1 MKGSTHT
8 KDISNLEKQAINN
21 AMNGQW
27 IEAIVFN
34 ENIIKIDKKNI
45 EAYLRLGFAYLQT
58 NKIKKAKQYYMLAL
72 KIQPNNSFIKKNLEK
87 IKILESKKLTYANN
101 VPVDPLLFVDIPG
114 KTKTV
119 NLVNCGPKSVLAKL
133 TVGQKV
139 FLISKKRK
147 VEIRTENKE
156 YAGCLPDDLS
166 KRLAIFIKNGSVFS
180 VYIKET
186 SLKNIVVLVK
196 EEKKG
201 AKVTRFI
208 AFPTNSNNNLFRLEN
223 SSGEEISE
231 EDTEEISLL
240 DLEKLAE
247 NLNNEEK
254 EYLPFDPDEKNDEPE
269 D

>member
-1 MKGSTHT
+1 M
-8 KDISNLEKQAINN
+8 KDIFNLENQAINN

-27 IEAIVFN
+27 SEAIAFN
-34 ENIIKIDKKNI
+34 ESIIKIDKKNI

-58 NKIKKAKQYYMLAL
+58 NKIKKAKQYYTQAL
-72 KIQPNNSFIKKNLEK
+72 KIQPNNNFVKKNLER
-87 IKILESKKLTYANN
+87 IKILESKKITYSNN
-101 VPVDPLLFVDIPG
+101 IPVDPLLFVDIPG

-119 NLVNCGPKSVLAKL
+119 SLANCGPKSVLAKL

-139 FLISKKRK
+139 FLVNKKRRI
-147 VEIRTENKE
+147 EIRTENKE

-166 KRLAIFIKNGSVFS
+166 KRLAIFIKNGGVFS

-186 SLKNIVVLVK
+186 TLKHTIVLIK

-201 AKVTRFI
+201 AKMTRFV
-208 AFPTNSNNNLFRLEN
+208 AFPTNSNINLSRLEN
-223 SSGEEISE
+223 SSGEEINE
-231 EDTEEISLL
+231 DDTEEISLL

-254 EYLPFDPDEKNDEPE
+254 EYLPFDADEKNEESE

>member
-1 MKGSTHT
+1 MK
-8 KDISNLEKQAINN
+8 DFSNIEEQAINC

-27 IEAIVFN
+27 TEAVRLN
-34 ENIIKIDKKNI
+34 ESIIKIDKKNI
-45 EAYLRLGFAYLQT
+45 EAYLRLGFANLQI
-58 NKIKKAKQYYMLAL
+58 NKIKKAKEYYLQAL
-72 KIQPNNSFIKKNLEK
+72 KIQPNNGFVKKNLDR
-87 IKILESKKLTYANN
+87 IKILESKKLISSNTT
-101 VPVDPLLFVDIPG
+101 PLDPLLFVDIPG

-119 NLVNCGPKSVLAKL
+119 SLVNCGPKSVLAKL

-139 FLISKKRK
+139 FLMVKKRR
-147 VEIRTENKE
+147 VEIRTEEKE

-166 KRLAIFIKNGSVFS
+166 KRLAIFIKNGGVFS

-186 SLKNIVVLVK
+186 SLKMINVLIK

-201 AKVTRFI
+201 AKMMKFV
-208 AFPTNSNNNLFRLEN
+208 AFPSDLSVNLSRMES
-223 SSGEEISE
+223 SSGEEISDDE
-231 EDTEEISLL
+231 AEEISLL

-254 EYLPFDPDEKNDEPE
+254 EYLPFDQEEKQEEAE

>member
-1 MKGSTHT
+1 MK
-8 KDISNLEKQAINN
+8 DFSNIEEQAINC

-27 IEAIVFN
+27 TEAIKFN
-34 ENIIKIDKKNI
+34 ESIIKIDKKNI
-45 EAYLRLGFAYLQT
+45 EAYLRLGFANLQI
-58 NKIKKAKQYYMLAL
+58 NKIKKAKEYYLQAL
-72 KIQPNNSFIKKNLEK
+72 KIQPNNGFVKKNLDR
-87 IKILESKKLTYANN
+87 IKILESKKLISSNTT
-101 VPVDPLLFVDIPG
+101 PLDPLLFVDIPG

-119 NLVNCGPKSVLAKL
+119 SLVNCGPKSVLAKL

-139 FLISKKRK
+139 FLMVKKRR
-147 VEIRTENKE
+147 VEIRTEEKE

-166 KRLAIFIKNGSVFS
+166 KRLAIFIKNGGVFS

-186 SLKNIVVLVK
+186 SLKMINVLIK

-201 AKVTRFI
+201 AKMMKFV
-208 AFPTNSNNNLFRLEN
+208 AFPSDLSVNLSRMES
-223 SSGEEISE
+223 SSGEEISDDE
-231 EDTEEISLL
+231 AEEISLL

-254 EYLPFDPDEKNDEPE
+254 EYLPFDHEEKNEESE

>member
-1 MKGSTHT
+1 M
-8 KDISNLEKQAINN
+8 KDITELEGHAINN
-21 AMNGQW
+21 AMNGKW
-27 IEAIVFN
+27 KEAIDFN
-34 ENIIKIDKKNI
+34 EKIIKIDKKNI

-58 NKIKKAKQYYMLAL
+58 NKTKKAKQNYLKAL
-72 KIQPNNSFIKKNLEK
+72 KIQPNNIFVKKNLER
-87 IKILESKKLTYANN
+87 IKILDSKKLSYSNTT
-101 VPVDPLLFVDIPG
+101 PLDPLLFVDIPG

-119 NLVNCGPKSVLAKL
+119 SLVNCGPKSVLAKL
-133 TVGQKV
+133 MVGQRV
-139 FLISKKRK
+139 YLFNKKRR

-156 YAGCLPDDLS
+156 YAGCLPDDIS
-166 KRLAIFIKNGSVFS
+166 KRLAIFIKNGGIFS

-186 SLKNIVVLVK
+186 SLKHTTVLIK

-201 AKVTRFI
+201 AKMMRFI
-208 AFPTNSNNNLFRLEN
+208 AFPSDLRINLSRMEN
-223 SSGEEISE
+223 SSEEEINE

-254 EYLPFDPDEKNDEPE
+254 EYLPFDQEEKNDEAE

>member
-1 MKGSTHT
+1 MKDFS
-8 KDISNLEKQAINN
+8 ILEKQAIDD
-21 AMNGQW
+21 AMNGHW
-27 IEAIVFN
+27 NEAIKLN
-34 ENIIKIDKKNI
+34 EDIIKIDKKNI

-58 NKIKKAKQYYMLAL
+58 NKIKKAKQYYSQAL
-72 KIQPNNSFIKKNLEK
+72 KIQPNNNFIKKNLER
-87 IKILESKKLTYANN
+87 IKILESKKLTYLNSP
-101 VPVDPLLFVDIPG
+101 PVDPLLFVDIPG

-119 NLVNCGPKSVLAKL
+119 SLVNCGPKSVLAKL

-139 FLISKKRK
+139 FLINKKRK

-166 KRLAIFIKNGSVFS
+166 KRLAIFIKNGGIFS

-186 SLKNIVVLVK
+186 SLKHTVVLIK

-201 AKVTRFI
+201 AKMTRFI
-208 AFPTNSNNNLFRLEN
+208 AFPANSDINLSRLEN
-223 SSGEEISE
+223 SSGEEINE

-254 EYLPFDPDEKNDEPE
+254 EYLPFDHEEKTDESE

>member
-1 MKGSTHT
+1 MK
-8 KDISNLEKQAINN
+8 DFSNIEEQAINC

-27 IEAIVFN
+27 TEAVKLN
-34 ENIIKIDKKNI
+34 ESIIKIDKKNI
-45 EAYLRLGFAYLQT
+45 EAYLRLGFANLQI
-58 NKIKKAKQYYMLAL
+58 NKIKKAKEYYLQAL
-72 KIQPNNSFIKKNLEK
+72 KIQPNNGFVKKNLDR
-87 IKILESKKLTYANN
+87 IKILESKKLISSNTT
-101 VPVDPLLFVDIPG
+101 PLDPLLFVDIPG

-119 NLVNCGPKSVLAKL
+119 SLVNCGPKSVLAKL

-139 FLISKKRK
+139 FLMVKKRR
-147 VEIRTENKE
+147 VEIRTEEKE

-166 KRLAIFIKNGSVFS
+166 KRLAIFIKNGGVFS

-186 SLKNIVVLVK
+186 SLKMINVLIK

-201 AKVTRFI
+201 AKMMKFV
-208 AFPTNSNNNLFRLEN
+208 AFPSDLSVNLSRMES
-223 SSGEEISE
+223 SSGEEISDDE
-231 EDTEEISLL
+231 AEEISLI

-254 EYLPFDPDEKNDEPE
+254 EYLPFDQEEKNEESE

>member
-1 MKGSTHT
+1 MK
-8 KDISNLEKQAINN
+8 DFSNIEEQAINY

-27 IEAIVFN
+27 TEAVRLN
-34 ENIIKIDKKNI
+34 ESIIKIDKKNI
-45 EAYLRLGFAYLQT
+45 EAYLRLGFANLQI
-58 NKIKKAKQYYMLAL
+58 NKIKKAKEYYLQAL
-72 KIQPNNSFIKKNLEK
+72 KIQPNNGFVKKNLDR
-87 IKILESKKLTYANN
+87 IKILESKKLISSNTT
-101 VPVDPLLFVDIPG
+101 PLDPLLFVDIPG

-119 NLVNCGPKSVLAKL
+119 SLVNCGPKSVLAKL

-139 FLISKKRK
+139 FLIVKKRR
-147 VEIRTENKE
+147 VEIRTEEKE

-166 KRLAIFIKNGSVFS
+166 KRLAIFIKNGGVFS

-186 SLKNIVVLVK
+186 SLKMINVLIK

-201 AKVTRFI
+201 AKMMKFV
-208 AFPTNSNNNLFRLEN
+208 AFPSDLSVNLSRMES
-223 SSGEEISE
+223 SSGEEISDDE
-231 EDTEEISLL
+231 AEEISLL

-254 EYLPFDPDEKNDEPE
+254 EYLPFDQEEKQEEAE

>member
-1 MKGSTHT
+1 M
-8 KDISNLEKQAINN
+8 KDISNFEKQAINN

-27 IEAIVFN
+27 AEAIKFN

-45 EAYLRLGFAYLQT
+45 EAYLRLGFANLQL
-58 NKIKKAKQYYMLAL
+58 NKIKKAKQFYLLAL
-72 KIQPNNSFIKKNLEK
+72 KIQPNNSFVKKNLER
-87 IKILESKKLTYANN
+87 IKILDSKKLISSNTT
-101 VPVDPLLFVDIPG
+101 PLDPLLFVDIPG

-119 NLVNCGPKSVLAKL
+119 SLVNCGPKSVLAKL

-139 FLISKKRK
+139 FLVVKKRR
-147 VEIRTENKE
+147 VEIRTEGKE
-156 YAGCLPDDLS
+156 YVGCLPDDLS
-166 KRLAIFIKNGSVFS
+166 KRLAIFIKNGGVFS

-186 SLKNIVVLVK
+186 SLKSITILIK

-201 AKVTRFI
+201 AKMMKFV
-208 AFPTNSNNNLFRLEN
+208 AFPSDLSVNLSRMES
-223 SSGEEISE
+223 SSGEEIS
-231 EDTEEISLL
+231 DDDAEEISLL

-254 EYLPFDPDEKNDEPE
+254 EYLPFGQEEKSEEVE

>member
-1 MKGSTHT
+1 M
-8 KDISNLEKQAINN
+8 KDISNLEKQAINY

-27 IEAIVFN
+27 GEAIDFN

-58 NKIKKAKQYYMLAL
+58 NKIKKSKQNYLKAL
-72 KIQPNNSFIKKNLEK
+72 KIQPNNNFVKKNLERL
-87 IKILESKKLTYANN
+87 KILESKKLSYSNTT
-101 VPVDPLLFVDIPG
+101 PLDPLLFVDIPG

-119 NLVNCGPKSVLAKL
+119 NLVKCGPKSVLAKL
-133 TVGQKV
+133 TVGQRV
-139 FLISKKRK
+139 YLINKKRK
-147 VEIRTENKE
+147 VEIRTEDKE

-166 KRLAIFIKNGSVFS
+166 KRLAIFIKNGGIFS

-186 SLKNIVVLVK
+186 TLKNITVLVK

-201 AKVTRFI
+201 AKMVKFI
-208 AFPTNSNNNLFRLEN
+208 AFPSDLSINLSRMEN
-223 SSGEEISE
+223 SSGEEINE

-254 EYLPFDPDEKNDEPE
+254 EYLPFDQEEKQEESE

>member
-1 MKGSTHT
+1 MK
-8 KDISNLEKQAINN
+8 DFSNIEEQAINC

-27 IEAIVFN
+27 TEAVKLN
-34 ENIIKIDKKNI
+34 ESIIKIDKKNI
-45 EAYLRLGFAYLQT
+45 EAYLRLGFANLQI
-58 NKIKKAKQYYMLAL
+58 NKIKKAKEYYLQAL
-72 KIQPNNSFIKKNLEK
+72 KIQPNNGFVKKNLDR
-87 IKILESKKLTYANN
+87 IKILESKKLISSNTT
-101 VPVDPLLFVDIPG
+101 PLDPLLFVDIPG

-119 NLVNCGPKSVLAKL
+119 SLVNCGPKSVLAKL

-139 FLISKKRK
+139 FLIVKKRR
-147 VEIRTENKE
+147 VEIRTEEKE

-166 KRLAIFIKNGSVFS
+166 KRLAIFIKNGGVFS

-186 SLKNIVVLVK
+186 SLKMINVLIK

-201 AKVTRFI
+201 AKMMKFV
-208 AFPTNSNNNLFRLEN
+208 AFPSDLSVNLSRMES
-223 SSGEEISE
+223 SSGEEISDDE
-231 EDTEEISLL
+231 AEEISLL

-254 EYLPFDPDEKNDEPE
+254 EYLPFDQEEKQEEAE

>member
-1 MKGSTHT
+1 MK
-8 KDISNLEKQAINN
+8 DFSNIEEQAINY

-27 IEAIVFN
+27 TEAVRLN
-34 ENIIKIDKKNI
+34 ESIIKIDKKNI
-45 EAYLRLGFAYLQT
+45 EAYLRLGFANLQI
-58 NKIKKAKQYYMLAL
+58 NKIKKAKEYYLQAL
-72 KIQPNNSFIKKNLEK
+72 KIQPNNGFVKKNLDR
-87 IKILESKKLTYANN
+87 IKILESKKLIYSNTT
-101 VPVDPLLFVDIPG
+101 PLDPLLFVDIPG

-119 NLVNCGPKSVLAKL
+119 SLVNCGPKSVLAKL

-139 FLISKKRK
+139 FLMVKKRR
-147 VEIRTENKE
+147 VEIRTEEKE

-166 KRLAIFIKNGSVFS
+166 KRLAIFIKNGGVFS

-186 SLKNIVVLVK
+186 SLKMINVLIK

-201 AKVTRFI
+201 AKMMKFV
-208 AFPTNSNNNLFRLEN
+208 AFPSDLSVNLSRMES
-223 SSGEEISE
+223 SSGEEISDDE
-231 EDTEEISLL
+231 AEEISLL

-254 EYLPFDPDEKNDEPE
+254 EYLPFDHEEKNEESE

>member
-1 MKGSTHT
+1 M
-8 KDISNLEKQAINN
+8 KDISNLEKHAIDN

-27 IEAIVFN
+27 IEAIGFN

-45 EAYLRLGFAYLQT
+45 EAHLRLGFAYLQI
-58 NKIKKAKQYYMLAL
+58 NKIKKAKQYYTQVL
-72 KIQPNNSFIKKNLEK
+72 KIQPSNNFVKKNLER
-87 IKILESKKLTYANN
+87 IKILESKKLTYSNN
-101 VPVDPLLFVDIPG
+101 SPVDPLLFVDIPG

-119 NLVNCGPKSVLAKL
+119 SLVNCGPKSVLAKL

-139 FLISKKRK
+139 FLINKKRR

-166 KRLAIFIKNGSVFS
+166 KRLAIFIKNGGIFS

-186 SLKNIVVLVK
+186 TLKHTVVLIK

-201 AKVTRFI
+201 AKMTRFI
-208 AFPTNSNNNLFRLEN
+208 AFPTNSNSNLFRLEN
-223 SSGEEISE
+223 SSGEEINE

-254 EYLPFDPDEKNDEPE
+254 EYLPFDADEKNEESE

>member
-1 MKGSTHT
+1 MK
-8 KDISNLEKQAINN
+8 DFSNIEEQAINC

-27 IEAIVFN
+27 TEAVRLN
-34 ENIIKIDKKNI
+34 ESIIKIDKKNI
-45 EAYLRLGFAYLQT
+45 EAYLRLGFANLQI
-58 NKIKKAKQYYMLAL
+58 NKIKKAKEYYLQAL
-72 KIQPNNSFIKKNLEK
+72 KIQPNNGFVKKNLDR
-87 IKILESKKLTYANN
+87 IKILESKKLISSNTT
-101 VPVDPLLFVDIPG
+101 PLDPLLFVDIPG

-119 NLVNCGPKSVLAKL
+119 SLVNCGPKSVLAKL

-139 FLISKKRK
+139 FLIVKKRR
-147 VEIRTENKE
+147 VEIRTEEKE

-166 KRLAIFIKNGSVFS
+166 KRLAIFIKNGGVFS

-186 SLKNIVVLVK
+186 SLKMINVLIK

-201 AKVTRFI
+201 AKMMKFV
-208 AFPTNSNNNLFRLEN
+208 AFPSDLSVNLSRMES
-223 SSGEEISE
+223 SSGEEISDDE
-231 EDTEEISLL
+231 AEEISLL

-254 EYLPFDPDEKNDEPE
+254 EYLPFDQEEKQEEAE